1 MVEEDKP
8 PVDRLFSS
16 VININC
22 DRRMT
27 NQAFKRL
34 HTDSKSSRAE
44 MTVSK
49 QLE

>member
-16 VININC
+16 VINC